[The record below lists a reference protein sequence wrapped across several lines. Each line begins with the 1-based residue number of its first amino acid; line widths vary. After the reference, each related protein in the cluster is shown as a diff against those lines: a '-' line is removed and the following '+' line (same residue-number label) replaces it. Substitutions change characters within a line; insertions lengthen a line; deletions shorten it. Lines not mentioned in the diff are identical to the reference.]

1 MTMTMTNTMKSSAF
15 SYNYAIICRVPRSF
29 ADRGVTSNPIDY
41 QRARDEQ
48 AQLVDVLRKCSLN
61 IIELEDDE
69 DYKDCCC
76 VEDCAVIIGGTALI
90 TRPGLKVRQ
99 GETKEIRRVL
109 KNDLKLRIQEIN
121 DGSATLDG
129 GDVLF
134 TGKEIFVGIGKNTNE
149 QGAQAVAEAFPEYV
163 VVPLNMEKTKALH
176 LKSLCSMAGRQ
187 VIAIS
192 SSQCGMEIYKQI
204 KMQAQFS
211 YELLKLDSD
220 AAANMIYVNGHL
232 IHRTRDEIPDVCW
245 SVLDEKILNPRHHTS
260 ITELEKARVTLS
272 SLVLLIHKEKRA
284 RKLVSNL
291 QDQDMD
297 RYATIKT
304 LK

>member
-1 MTMTMTNTMKSSAF
+1 MTTTRSTAF

-29 ADRGVTSNPIDY
+29 AERGALAEGRQIDY
-41 QRARDEQ
+41 EAARDEHR
-48 AQLVDVLRKCSLN
+48 QLVDVLRKCSLN
-61 IIELEDDE
+61 IIELQEDE

-109 KNDLKLRIQEIN
+109 KSDLKLRIQEIH

-149 QGAQAVAEAFPEYV
+149 AGAQAVAEAFPEYV
-163 VVPLNMEKTKALH
+163 VVPIYMEATKALH

-187 VIAIS
+187 VIAVS
-192 SSQCGMEIYKQI
+192 SSDCGTKIYRQI
-204 KMQAQFS
+204 KQQAQFS
-211 YELLKLDSD
+211 YELLKLEDDS
-220 AAANMIYVNGHL
+220 AANMIYLNGRL
-232 IHRTRDEIPDVCW
+232 IHRTRDEMADVCW
-245 SVLDEKILNPRHHTS
+245 SVLDEKILNPRHQTS
-260 ITELEKARVTLS
+260 INELSKARVTLS
-272 SLVLLIHKEKRA
+272 SLVLLINKEKRA

-291 QDQDMD
+291 QDEDMD